1 MVAPVVLAVSETVA
15 PDADAVT
22 EAPES
27 ALMLDASADEIEDV
41 VVPDPLQLVPS
52 ACPFTVMMLVP
63 ES

>member
-1 MVAPVVLAVSETVA
+1 VLTPFVLAVNETVA

-27 ALMLDASADEIEDV
+27 PLMLDANDDAIEDV
-41 VVPDPLQLVPS
+41 VVPDPLQLTES
-52 ACPFTVMMLVP
+52 AWPFTMIVLVP